1 MFSSVLRPN
10 LVIFTSDLVVQ
21 WSNFKLQ
28 NPEYSYT
35 VYSQFLRIFSLYSS
49 RNSIQ
54 SKGNFFIHVSS
65 YSWILVG
72 VWDLQLIH
80 DKALV
85 CCCWSFHQKYYLK
98 KRVYIIRIVIIIRHW
113 KKNTGKNLCW
123 IVIVSQWEWVIT
135 TAHVKLF
142 FIFFYIDD
150 IVKMAESA
158 VDLQSLLDEITF
170 YTQWNTWNTKKV
182 QFLSKCNVHCLI
194 SLKMH
199 NIKTKLSLLCC
210 FH

>member
-1 MFSSVLRPN
+1 M
-10 LVIFTSDLVVQ
+10 VIFTSDLVVQ

-35 VYSQFLRIFSLYSS
+35 VYSQFLGIFSLYSS

-54 SKGNFFIHVSS
+54 SKGDFFIHVSS

-85 CCCWSFHQKYYLK
+85 CCCRSFHQKYYLK
-98 KRVYIIRIVIIIRHW
+98 KRVFIIRIVIIIRHW

-142 FIFFYIDD
+142 LNFILYRRYCKNGGICGWSTELTWWNYVLHPMETWSWQYRRDFF
-150 IVKMAESA
+150 
-158 VDLQSLLDEITF
+158 LD
-170 YTQWNTWNTKKV
+170 TWNTKKV
-182 QFLSKCNVHCLI
+182 QFLSICNVHCLI

-199 NIKTKLSLLCC
+199 RIKTKLDR
-210 FH
+210 F

>member
-1 MFSSVLRPN
+1 MCN
-10 LVIFTSDLVVQ
+10 EVILSYKILKTHILLTV
-21 WSNFKLQ
+21 NFWG
-28 NPEYSYT
+28 
-35 VYSQFLRIFSLYSS
+35 FFSLYSS

-54 SKGNFFIHVSS
+54 SKGDFFIHVSS

-85 CCCWSFHQKYYLK
+85 CCCRSFHQKYHLK
-98 KRVYIIRIVIIIRHW
+98 KRVFIIRIVIIIRHW

-135 TAHVKLF
+135 TAHVNFF
-142 FIFFYIDD
+142 FILFYIDD

-158 VDLQSLLDEITF
+158 VDLQNLLDEITF
-170 YTQWNTWNTKKV
+170 YTQWKLEVDNTEGI
-182 QFLSKCNVHCLI
+182 FS
-194 SLKMH
+194 
-199 NIKTKLSLLCC
+199 
-210 FH
+210 

>member
-1 MFSSVLRPN
+1 MCN
-10 LVIFTSDLVVQ
+10 EVILSYKILNTHILFKVNFWGFFLFTVAETQ
-21 WSNFKLQ
+21 YNQKG
-28 NPEYSYT
+28 
-35 VYSQFLRIFSLYSS
+35 IFY
-49 RNSIQ
+49 
-54 SKGNFFIHVSS
+54 IHVSS
-65 YSWILVG
+65 YSWILAR

-85 CCCWSFHQKYYLK
+85 CCCRSFHQKYHLK
-98 KRVYIIRIVIIIRHW
+98 KRVFIIRIVIIIRHW

-135 TAHVKLF
+135 TAHVKIF
-142 FIFFYIDD
+142 FILFYIDD

-199 NIKTKLSLLCC
+199 KIKTKLSLLCC

>member
-1 MFSSVLRPN
+1 MCN
-10 LVIFTSDLVVQ
+10 EVILSYKILNTHILFKVNFWGFFLFTVAETQ
-21 WSNFKLQ
+21 YNQKG
-28 NPEYSYT
+28 
-35 VYSQFLRIFSLYSS
+35 IFY
-49 RNSIQ
+49 
-54 SKGNFFIHVSS
+54 IHVSS
-65 YSWILVG
+65 YSWILAR

-85 CCCWSFHQKYYLK
+85 CCCRSFHQKYHLK
-98 KRVYIIRIVIIIRHW
+98 KRVFIIRIVIIIRHW

-142 FIFFYIDD
+142 FILFYIDD

-199 NIKTKLSLLCC
+199 KIKTKLSLLCC

>member
-35 VYSQFLRIFSLYSS
+35 VYSQFLGIFSLYSS

-85 CCCWSFHQKYYLK
+85 CCCRSFHQKYYLK
-98 KRVYIIRIVIIIRHW
+98 KRVFIIRIVIIIRHW
-113 KKNTGKNLCW
+113 KKKY
-123 IVIVSQWEWVIT
+123 WEKPLLDCHCQSVGMSYYNCACKT
-135 TAHVKLF
+135 
-142 FIFFYIDD
+142 FFYFFLYRRYCKNGGICGWSTELTWWNYVLHPMEYMEYEKGTVSFKMQCALFD
-150 IVKMAESA
+150 IPENA
-158 VDLQSLLDEITF
+158 Q
-170 YTQWNTWNTKKV
+170 Y
-182 QFLSKCNVHCLI
+182 
-194 SLKMH
+194 
-199 NIKTKLSLLCC
+199 
-210 FH
+210 